1 MKENKFLTYMNLL
14 DDRYIEEADPAA
26 SAAPVVTTTR
36 RLRAW
41 RRIPVLAAAT
51 VALMAL
57 LIVGT
62 FAMFNDWDTYLSLV
76 FKGDVEL
83 LDDYTVAAK
92 DVKYTSTNEDV
103 KMEIVGYTGDQ
114 NFAYVWVKM
123 ALPKT
128 ILEQCGKENF
138 DTIGFSEFKLPSCSG
153 EFVGGKL
160 VNDTYIFKLNL
171 CANEF
176 GGGDLTLDGQQVD
189 FSFEN
194 IRVFGLD
201 GSEQVIEG
209 LWTASLTLDIPDM
222 SLTLHP
228 SVDGLTFY
236 GDKLDKNEDV
246 EPNKIQANSC
256 MVELSPMS
264 VRLTL
269 TYDHPANV
277 KDAYYDPVDKITL
290 ILSDGTRL
298 ENDSYGSQTAH
309 DADTSVPGTET
320 AKIMGLFHQAFD
332 PDDIVAIEYAGA
344 RIELK

>member
-1 MKENKFLTYMNLL
+1 MNLKQRMMAWVL
-14 DDRYIEEADPAA
+14 
-26 SAAPVVTTTR
+26 SAAMLIAPSLSVAEEWVAPAGEVTLTAISDDYVGGEQINLSAGIGMST
-36 RLRAW
+36 AMSGEE
-41 RRIPVLAAAT
+41 LAA
-51 VALMAL
+51 VL
-57 LIVGT
+57 GT
-62 FAMFNDWDTYLSLV
+62 
-76 FKGDVEL
+76 DVETAEKKLAAIQSL
-83 LDDYTVAAK
+83 LEKCELQMSFYDD
-92 DVKYTSTNEDV
+92 
-103 KMEIVGYTGDQ
+103 
-114 NFAYVWVKM
+114 
-123 ALPKT
+123 
-128 ILEQCGKENF
+128 
-138 DTIGFSEFKLPSCSG
+138 
-153 EFVGGKL
+153 
-160 VNDTYIFKLNL
+160 
-171 CANEF
+171 F
-176 GGGDLTLDGQQVD
+176 GTARIHGDLTLDGQQVD

-269 TYDHPANV
+269 TYDRPANV
-277 KDAYYDPVDKITL
+277 KDAYYDPADKITL
-290 ILSDGTRL
+290 ILADGTRL
-298 ENDSYGSQTAH
+298 ENYSYGSQIAY

-320 AKIMGLFHQAFD
+320 ARIMGLFHQAFNPED
-332 PDDIVAIEYAGA
+332 VVAIEYAGA